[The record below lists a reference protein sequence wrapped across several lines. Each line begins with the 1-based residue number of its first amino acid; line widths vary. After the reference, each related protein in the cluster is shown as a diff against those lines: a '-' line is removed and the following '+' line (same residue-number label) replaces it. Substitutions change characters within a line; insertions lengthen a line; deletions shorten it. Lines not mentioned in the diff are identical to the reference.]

1 MKRTPENARL
11 PRGIFVGKDRWY
23 WLRFTDQFGKIRR
36 EKGSVLLEHAKAAL
50 ERRRTEVRQLRFF
63 PERIKQRQV
72 LFGHAAHSY
81 LKIVTARKRSWREDA
96 SYFKTLLPHLKDLP
110 IDTITAG
117 KVEEVLSEISTERQW
132 KPATFNRARAVLSAL
147 FQWLVRKG
155 QLQVNPVRLTPR
167 NPREKENVRVRWLSD
182 DEQARLL
189 DAVRRSRHPE
199 RVKDVL
205 TALHSGMRRSEMYR
219 TRRVPDGGLKWE
231 HINWRA
237 GVIRLPRSKGGKVRE
252 IPMNST
258 LIDTLR
264 SIPPRIGCP
273 FVFPTL
279 DEGWFKRRVKDAQ
292 IDDFH
297 SHDLRHTF
305 ASRLAMNGVPILHI
319 RDLMGHADVS
329 VTLRYAHLAPGHLR
343 AAVETLTRSD
353 TASSTEQAAG

>member
-1 MKRTPENARL
+1 MKRASQNERL
-11 PRGIFVGKDRWY
+11 PRGIFVRNKWY
-23 WLRFTDQFGKIRR
+23 WIRFADQHGRIRR
-36 EKGSVLLEHAKAAL
+36 QKASPLLEHAKAAL
-50 ERRRTEVRQLRFF
+50 ERRHTEVRALKFF
-63 PERIKQRQV
+63 PERVRQHQV
-72 LFGHAAHSY
+72 LFGHAARAY
-81 LKIVTARKRSWREDA
+81 LQIVRSRKRSWREDV
-96 SYFKTLLPHLKDLP
+96 SYFKTLLPHFQDLP
-110 IDTITAG
+110 IDSITAG
-117 KVEEVLSEISTERQW
+117 KIEEVLSEISTERQW

-147 FQWLVRKG
+147 FSWCLRKG
-155 QLQVNPVRLTPR
+155 TLQINPVRLTPSH
-167 NPREKENVRVRWLSD
+167 RENNVRVRWLTD

-199 RVKDVL
+199 RTRDILV
-205 TALHSGMRRSEMYR
+205 ALHSGMRRSEQYR

-231 HINWRA
+231 HVNFRA
-237 GVIRLPRSKGGKVRE
+237 GVIRLPRSKGARVRE

-264 SIPPRIGCP
+264 SIPPRIGDP
-273 FVFPTL
+273 YVFPIT

-297 SHDLRHTF
+297 WHDLRHTF